1 SKNYDFADVDAHHG
15 GDEQPPWHPDHRREG
30 LSPQL
35 VPRCVLVI
43 VLDAAFA
50 EVEHSHPGTAGI
62 WPDVISSSM

>member
-1 SKNYDFADVDAHHG
+1 
-15 GDEQPPWHPDHRREG
+15 